1 MSLTASVRGAAKTAM
16 TGADPRGRGPEGS
29 ADAIA
34 VPSSVD
40 DWLASFP
47 AHGPLGELLARPPD
61 EQLRRG
67 YGHTLREIAQQP
79 VTWTSTADS
88 MRGLQPLVQD
98 SLRDASAVVV
108 TGSGSSLYAA
118 ECVAP
123 GLQRA
128 LGVPVSAVAAGLIL
142 THPDTCLPPRGPFLL
157 VSLARSGNSPESRAV
172 VDSLLE
178 DRPHVRH
185 LLITCNSGGAL
196 ATSYRDRAEVRTI
209 VLDERTHDRSL
220 VMTSSFTNLVLAGR
234 ALGGNTSALQQR
246 TRGLARTAAG
256 FLRDRA
262 PDLAAAARSFFG
274 SALYLGSGCRVGSAR
289 EAALKMTE
297 MNAGEVWSYAES
309 YLGLRHGPMS
319 AIRPDTL
326 VVAFLSSDPLVRAYE
341 HDLLGELDRKS
352 LGGGRVVVGAEVPA
366 ALAAGKDTVVL
377 DCGSRATAADED
389 LTLLDAVVGQL
400 LAFFRCLEAG
410 YRPDSPSEGDVITRV
425 VSGFEIHRRNG

>member
-1 MSLTASVRGAAKTAM
+1 MSRAASVRDAAKTAM
-16 TGADPRGRGPEGS
+16 TGADPRGRVPEGS
-29 ADAIA
+29 PDAIA

-40 DWLASFP
+40 EWLSSFP
-47 AHGPLGELLARPPD
+47 EHGPLGELLAPAPE

-79 VTWTSTADS
+79 VTWIDTSDS
-88 MRGLQPLVQD
+88 LRGLQPLIED
-98 SLRDASAVVV
+98 SLRDAAAVVV

-123 GLQRA
+123 CLQQA
-128 LGVPVSAVAAGLIL
+128 LGVPVSAVPAGLIL
-142 THPDTCLPPRGPFLL
+142 THPDTCLPPRGPFLV

-185 LLITCNSGGAL
+185 LLITCNPGGAL
-196 ATSYRDRAEVRTI
+196 ATSYRDRPEVRTI

-220 VMTSSFTNLVLAGR
+220 VMTSSFTNLILAGR
-234 ALGGNTSALQQR
+234 ALGGDTATLQQR
-246 TRGLARTAAG
+246 ARGLANTAAG

-262 PDLAAAARSFFG
+262 AELAGAARSYFG
-274 SALYLGSGCRVGSAR
+274 SAVYLGSGCRVGSAR

-341 HDLLGELDRKS
+341 RDLLGDLDRKS

-366 ALAAGKDTVVL
+366 AMAAGKETVVL
-377 DCGSRATAADED
+377 DCGSRASGADED
-389 LTLLDAVVGQL
+389 LTLLDALVGQL

>member
-1 MSLTASVRGAAKTAM
+1 MSRIASVRDAAKTAM
-16 TGADPRGRGPEGS
+16 TGADPRGQRPEAS
-29 ADAIA
+29 PDAVA

-40 DWLASFP
+40 EWLASFP
-47 AHGPLGELLARPPD
+47 EQGTLGDLLAPTPE
-61 EQLRRG
+61 EQVRRG

-79 VTWTSTADS
+79 VTWIGTADS
-88 MRGLQPLVQD
+88 MRGLQPLIED

-123 GLQRA
+123 CLQRA
-128 LGVPVSAVAAGLIL
+128 LGIPVAAVPAGLIL
-142 THPDTCLPPRGPFLL
+142 THPDTCLPPKGRF
-157 VSLARSGNSPESRAV
+157 VVASLARSGNSPESRAV

-185 LLITCNSGGAL
+185 LLITCNPGGAL
-196 ATSYRDRAEVRTI
+196 ATSYRGRAEVRTI

-220 VMTSSFTNLVLAGR
+220 VMTSSFTNLILAGR
-234 ALGGNTSALQQR
+234 TLAGNIPALQQR
-246 TRGLARTAAG
+246 ARGLARTAAG

-297 MNAGEVWSYAES
+297 MNAGEIWSYAES

-341 HDLLGELDRKS
+341 RDLLGELDRKS
-352 LGGGRVVVGAEVPA
+352 LGGSRVIVGAEVPA
-366 ALAAGKDTVVL
+366 ALGAGKDTVVL
-377 DCGSRATAADED
+377 DCGSRASFADED
-389 LTLLDAVVGQL
+389 LTLLDALVGQL

-410 YRPDSPSEGDVITRV
+410 YRPDSPSVGDVITRV